1 MTETEI
7 KELKKAVLE
16 RWELTTGNNAGGIVE
31 VLNHQLPKLKIE
43 LADKKYSSFGL
54 SPSIPSIN
62 IIKDEAWLAFIEAYN
77 EKDQNICSTAESE
90 EAAHNALDKYL
101 EELKNVDFKEDTQG
115 QKTEKI
121 DWEAGIT
128 ELAFMFEIL
137 FKNAEIGCS
146 MKQYKRRWNLIAK
159 HFTINGKEIT
169 SKGIRGAF
177 HELKKNK
184 TTDGKPLK
192 HELYESLL
200 ELTTEIKGTKT

>member
-16 RWELTTGNNAGGIVE
+16 HWKDTKSVVGNVVVGLSQQVSN
-31 VLNHQLPKLKIE
+31 LRIE
-43 LADKKYSSFGL
+43 LADEKFSSDDL
-54 SPSIPSIN
+54 SLSIPSIKT
-62 IIKDEAWLAFIEAYN
+62 IKKEALFAFIEAYDK
-77 EKDQNICSTAESE
+77 KDHNNGTTAESE
-90 EAAHNALDKYL
+90 KAAHNALDKYL
-101 EELKNVDFKEDTQG
+101 EKLKNVDFKEDTQG
-115 QKTEKI
+115 EKTEKI

-137 FKNAEIGCS
+137 FKNADIGCS

-192 HELYESLL
+192 HELYQSLL
-200 ELTTEIKGTKT
+200 ELTTEIKYTKP

>member
-1 MTETEI
+1 MTETVI
-7 KELKKAVLE
+7 RELKHAVLE
-16 RWELTTGNNAGGIVE
+16 RWEDTKSNIV
-31 VLNHQLPKLKIE
+31 VGLSHQVFKLRKE
-43 LADKKYSSFGL
+43 LADEKFSSDDL
-54 SPSIPSIN
+54 SPSIPSIKT
-62 IIKDEAWLAFIEAYN
+62 IKEDAWFAFIEAYDK
-77 EKDQNICSTAESE
+77 KDRDNASKTESE
-90 EAAHNALDKYL
+90 EVGHNALDKYL
-101 EELKNVDFKEDTQG
+101 EKLKNVDFKEDTQG

-169 SKGIRGAF
+169 SKGIRSAF
-177 HELKKNK
+177 HESKKNK

-192 HELYESLL
+192 HELYQSLL
-200 ELTTEIKGTKT
+200 ELTTEIKYTKP

>member
-1 MTETEI
+1 MTETVI
-7 KELKKAVLE
+7 RELKHAVLE
-16 RWELTTGNNAGGIVE
+16 RWEDTKSNIV
-31 VLNHQLPKLKIE
+31 VGLSHQVFKLRKE
-43 LADKKYSSFGL
+43 LADKKYSSFDL
-54 SPSIPSIN
+54 SPSIPSIHTV
-62 IIKDEAWLAFIEAYN
+62 KEETWFAFIEAYDK
-77 EKDQNICSTAESE
+77 KDRNNGSIDESE
-90 EAAHNALDKYL
+90 EAAYNALDKYL
-101 EELKNVDFKEDTQG
+101 EKLKNVDFKEDTQG
-115 QKTEKI
+115 EKTEKI

-137 FKNAEIGCS
+137 FKNADIGCS

-184 TTDGKPLK
+184 TTNGKPLK

-200 ELTTEIKGTKT
+200 ELTTEIKDTKP

>member
-16 RWELTTGNNAGGIVE
+16 RWENTKSNIV
-31 VLNHQLPKLKIE
+31 VGLCHQVIKLRKE
-43 LADKKYSSFGL
+43 LADEKFSNFDL
-54 SPSIPSIN
+54 PPSIPSIKT
-62 IIKDEAWLAFIEAYN
+62 IKEDAWFAFIEAYDK
-77 EKDQNICSTAESE
+77 KDRDNASITESE
-90 EAAHNALDKYL
+90 EAGHNALDKYL
-101 EELKNVDFKEDTQG
+101 EKLKNVDFKEDTQG

-169 SKGIRGAF
+169 SKGIRSAF

-192 HELYESLL
+192 HESYESLL
-200 ELTTEIKGTKT
+200 ELTTEIKDTKN